1 MNIFFISLG
10 CDKNLV
16 DSENMLGILHDNGYI
31 ITDNESKAD
40 IIIINTCCFI
50 HDAKEESIETIL
62 EMADYKKIGNLKALI
77 VTGCLAE
84 RYKDEILEE
93 IPEVDALLGTTAI
106 SEILHVIDE
115 VMDGKKHTCFAD
127 LNRQPAIISK
137 RVISTV
143 PYYSYLKIA
152 EGCDKHCTYCIIP
165 KLRGKYRSRAMDE
178 LTDEAS
184 YLASNGV
191 KELIL
196 VAQETT
202 LYGVDLYGKKA
213 LPELLRRLC
222 KISGIEWIRLLYCY
236 PEEITD
242 ELIDTISSEPKICN
256 YLDIPI
262 QHCSDRILKLMG
274 RKATKEDII
283 NIVKKLRERI
293 PHIVLRTTLITG
305 FPTETDNEHEELLCF
320 IEEVRFDRLGVFTY
334 SKEED
339 TPAALLKPQITA
351 KVKKKRQKQLME
363 LQQSIAFDISSSH
376 IGRVFDVIIEGRI
389 ADKDKVYVGRTYMDG
404 PKVDGYIFIN
414 SEEELMSGDI
424 IQAKVTGANHYD
436 LIGEIVEGSA
446 KK

>member
-1 MNIFFISLG
+1 
-10 CDKNLV
+10 
-16 DSENMLGILHDNGYI
+16 
-31 ITDNESKAD
+31 
-40 IIIINTCCFI
+40 
-50 HDAKEESIETIL
+50 
-62 EMADYKKIGNLKALI
+62 MADYKKIGNLKALI

-236 PEEITD
+236 
-242 ELIDTISSEPKICN
+242 
-256 YLDIPI
+256 
-262 QHCSDRILKLMG
+262 
-274 RKATKEDII
+274 
-283 NIVKKLRERI
+283 LR
-293 PHIVLRTTLITG
+293 
-305 FPTETDNEHEELLCF
+305 DNRC
-320 IEEVRFDRLGVFTY
+320 
-334 SKEED
+334 
-339 TPAALLKPQITA
+339 A
-351 KVKKKRQKQLME
+351 
-363 LQQSIAFDISSSH
+363 
-376 IGRVFDVIIEGRI
+376 
-389 ADKDKVYVGRTYMDG
+389 
-404 PKVDGYIFIN
+404 
-414 SEEELMSGDI
+414 
-424 IQAKVTGANHYD
+424 
-436 LIGEIVEGSA
+436 
-446 KK
+446 